1 MTTQAPSTRRT
12 PPRLPLLRPA
22 MPRRRLAG
30 LRIVAALILREMATT
45 YGRSP
50 GGYLWSV
57 LEPVAGIALL
67 TLAFS
72 AFIRSPGLGVNFPL
86 FYATGMM
93 PFMAYQTVSGRI
105 AQALTFSRPLLAY
118 PVVTCLDAVFA
129 RFLLAALTEFMV
141 AFIVFAGILAVFDTR
156 VIPDYPLILEAM
168 ALALFLGLGVGTMN
182 CWLMTR
188 FQIWQRVWA
197 VLTRPLFLVSGIFF
211 LFETVPEPFRGL
223 LWFNPLVHVIGVMRR
238 GFYTGYEALWVS
250 RLYVLGLSA
259 ILLAIGIMLLR
270 RDWRRLL
277 QL

>member
-1 MTTQAPSTRRT
+1 MTAQDPL
-12 PPRLPLLRPA
+12 PRLPPA
-22 MPRRRLAG
+22 VPGRRLAG
-30 LRIVAALILREMATT
+30 LRTIAALILREMATT

-67 TLAFS
+67 TFAFS
-72 AFIRSPGLGVNFPL
+72 AFIRSPGLGVSFPL

-93 PFMAYQTVSGRI
+93 PFMAYLSVSVRVS
-105 AQALTFSRPLLAY
+105 QALTFSRPLLTY
-118 PVVTCLDAVFA
+118 PVVTCLDAVLA

-141 AFIVFAGILAVFDTR
+141 AFIVFAGILAVFDAR

-211 LFETVPEPFRGL
+211 LFETVPEAIRNL
-223 LWFNPLVHVIGVMRR
+223 LWFNPLVHVIGLMRR
-238 GFYTGYEALWVS
+238 GFYTGYEALWLS
-250 RLYVLGLSA
+250 RLYVLGVAGVLFA
-259 ILLAIGIMLLR
+259 VGIMLLR
-270 RDWRRLL
+270 RDWRYLL